1 MTWLVAHMWIALAG
15 AAVAALLL
23 GWSVR
28 GMLLLGKL
36 RRAEVDRDVA
46 RVELG
51 EARDEIERL
60 FASQRK
66 LLAGQGEAGAYE
78 AVQVSPQAD
87 PALEQKLAE
96 TIAALQAARDELD
109 ALKSAPPVLAPAP
122 ELAAMPSVDAGHTV
136 QVTELENRV
145 AGLEAELSDARNAL
159 TAAEVA
165 RAEAVAAGAEAR
177 PAEADPKLEWKASYL
192 AQRVRALED
201 QVATQ
206 PVAIVAAPA
215 VAESAPET
223 APAEAAAPSEAGE
236 ETAEEELA
244 RLRWRN
250 RFLEGRLAYFEG
262 DAESVAEEIA
272 EEEVESAEEDETYDD
287 DGYEDE
293 DEADE
298 EETDFEA
305 FEGDEAVEDED
316 AYDDDEDEDEGA
328 AAAEAILGR
337 LEEDDAL
344 ADAGQHDDILPA
356 RPLAL
361 DGPVENTPDDL
372 TLIGGIGPRIQEVL
386 NSLGIY
392 HYDQIADWSPEN
404 IAWIDDHLNF
414 HGRVKREGWVEQAAV
429 LVGESVDP

>member
-15 AAVAALLL
+15 AAVVALLL
-23 GWSVR
+23 GWSIR

-60 FASQRK
+60 FAAQRK
-66 LLAGQGEAGAYE
+66 MLAGQGEAGAFE
-78 AVQVSPQAD
+78 AAQMSPQAD

-96 TIAALQAARDELD
+96 TITALQAARDELD
-109 ALKSAPPVLAPAP
+109 ALKSAPPVLAPTP
-122 ELAAMPSVDAGHTV
+122 ELAVMPSVDAGHTV
-136 QVTELENRV
+136 QVTELETRIS
-145 AGLEAELSDARNAL
+145 GLEAELAEARTAL
-159 TAAEVA
+159 SAAEVA

-177 PAEADPKLEWKASYL
+177 SADPDPKLEWKASYL

-206 PVAIVAAPA
+206 PVAIVAAPT
-215 VAESAPET
+215 VTENAPET
-223 APAEAAAPSEAGE
+223 ARAETAAPAEVGE
-236 ETAEEELA
+236 ESPEEELA

-262 DAESVAEEIA
+262 DAESIAEEIA
-272 EEEVESAEEDETYDD
+272 EEGLESSEDDETYDD
-287 DGYEDE
+287 DGYEE
-293 DEADE
+293 GSEAE
-298 EETDFEA
+298 ADFEA
-305 FEGDEAVEDED
+305 YEDDEPVEDEG
-316 AYDDDEDEDEGA
+316 AFDEVEDEGA

-344 ADAGQHDDILPA
+344 ADAGKPDDILPA

-392 HYDQIADWSPEN
+392 HYDQIADWSLEN
-404 IAWIDDHLNF
+404 VAWIDDHLNF